1 MSTPLSALA
10 IVAGLL
16 AAGPAA
22 AQVASIDSRNSP
34 AALRCSALG
43 QIEEAERPAAI
54 YFMAGYSSGERDATA
69 FATVG
74 PTETLGADLPQDGA
88 EPAADG
94 TAAGAD
100 AQPAEGAGAAEQP
113 AEPAE
118 GAATE
123 QPAEEPT
130 AATSG
135 PTGGPPAA
143 VLPTV
148 PVEAVLAACAQS
160 PDSRIIDIIIAQGAL
175 GTD

>member
-1 MSTPLSALA
+1 MPSPVSALA

-16 AAGPAA
+16 AAGPVV

-43 QIEEAERPAAI
+43 QIDEAERPAAI

-69 FATVG
+69 FAS
-74 PTETLGADLPQDGA
+74 PTETLGADVSPDGT
-88 EPAADG
+88 EQAADG
-94 TAAGAD
+94 A
-100 AQPAEGAGAAEQP
+100 AEGAGAAEQP
-113 AEPAE
+113 AEPTDD
-118 GAATE
+118 AATE
-123 QPAEEPT
+123 QPAED
-130 AATSG
+130 AAAAISAL
-135 PTGGPPAA
+135 TGGPPAA

-160 PDSRIIDIIIAQGAL
+160 PDSRIIDIIVAQGAL